1 MATRAFALDDCG
13 SAQGTGAEDAGVTSS
28 VIRSRAASFAAFA
41 LVAAGC
47 SGCLTGKS
55 DDSRMAGAKRRP
67 ALSLDAQVRHSP
79 STFGLT
85 TRVPRRVIA
94 DCRTLA
100 ARAHRRGSS
109 RPVYCLPLVPKAGWI
124 RIEAA
129 GGFNGYRR
137 VEDGIIVSVRS
148 ALAMATGRRVP
159 TAHWS
164 FAEGKPSVVV
174 GQYLPPERG
183 RKVRRAYLDG
193 HAVVVYGMPKG
204 FGLYSGHVVIEWTQ
218 RKVAFQVSMHGHRNL
233 ERAAL
238 MARALMRQ
246 VAACA
251 RSRPRPGTRVCDL
264 VF

>member
-1 MATRAFALDDCG
+1 M
-13 SAQGTGAEDAGVTSS
+13 TGA
-28 VIRSRAASFAAFA
+28 
-41 LVAAGC
+41 
-47 SGCLTGKS
+47 KP
-55 DDSRMAGAKRRP
+55 RP
-67 ALSLDAQVRHSP
+67 APSLDAQIRHSA
-79 STFGLT
+79 SSLGLT
-85 TRVPRRVIA
+85 TRVPRRVTA

-109 RPVYCLPLVPKAGWI
+109 RPVYCLPVVPKAGWI

-137 VEDGIIVSVRS
+137 VEEGIIVSVRS
-148 ALAMATGRRVP
+148 ARAMAIGRRVP

-193 HAVVVYGMPKG
+193 HAVTVYVMPKG
-204 FGLYSGHVVIEWTQ
+204 FGLYSGHVVIEWKQ
-218 RKVAFQVSMHGHRNL
+218 RKVAFQVSMHGHRNV

-251 RSRPRPGTRVCDL
+251 RARARPGTRACDL